1 MATKRNG
8 KAGPVPGDGSVTRG
22 LGAQD
27 DSQGST
33 REDRSAVN
41 DADAVGA
48 HFGSCEPH
56 EYDRPGRD
64 GKVG

>member
-22 LGAQD
+22 LGEQD
-27 DSQGST
+27 RNRDS
-33 REDRSAVN
+33 RSAVH

-48 HFGSCEPH
+48 HFGNCVPH
-56 EYDRPGRD
+56 EYNQPRRD